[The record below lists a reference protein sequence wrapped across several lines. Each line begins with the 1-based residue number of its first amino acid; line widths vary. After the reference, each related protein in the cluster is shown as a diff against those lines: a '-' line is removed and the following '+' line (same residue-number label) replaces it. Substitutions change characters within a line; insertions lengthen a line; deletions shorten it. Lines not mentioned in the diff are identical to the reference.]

1 MDEYIQPD
9 YNNIALI
16 TIDLQN
22 DFCFPGAVLEIKG
35 TVEIIPYVVQL
46 LKLFRKCKRPIIHI
60 VRLYEE
66 DGSNVDLA
74 RRKRIQNGVRA
85 VAPFSEGTELVKDLK
100 PNTMRLD
107 SGMILQG
114 GVQEIASHEFV
125 IYKSR
130 WGAFYNTPLETFLK
144 EKHITTLAFTGCNFP
159 NCPRTSIYEASER
172 DFRIIVI
179 QDAISGIYERGLQE
193 LSNIGCEVIG
203 TQDFLSKFQASA

>member
-1 MDEYIQPD
+1 MDEYTQPD

-22 DFCFPGAVLEIKG
+22 DFCLPGAALEIKG
-35 TVEIIPYVVQL
+35 TMEIIPNAVQL
-46 LKLFRKCKRPIIHI
+46 LKLFRKCNKPIIHI

-66 DGSNVDLA
+66 DGSNVDA
-74 RRKRIQNGVRA
+74 VRRKWIHSGIRA
-85 VAPFSEGTELVKDLK
+85 AAPFLEGAELVKDLK
-100 PNTMRLD
+100 PNNTRLD
-107 SGMILQG
+107 SAMLLQG
-114 GVQEIASHEFV
+114 GIQEIASHEFV

-172 DFRIIVI
+172 DFRIVVI
-179 QDAISGIYERGLQE
+179 QDAISGIYEHGLQE
-193 LSNIGCEVIG
+193 LSHIGCEVIG
-203 TQDFLSKFQASA
+203 TQDFLSKFDT